1 MNDLFVVDTSV
12 VIERAVSRLIK
23 KKEIMGTIIIPNAVV
38 AELEHQAN
46 KGQETG
52 LMGIEELQNLQEL
65 KKQGEIELKF
75 VGQRPNLYQI
85 RYAKAGG
92 EIDALIRD
100 LAHSE
105 GATLITGDKIQAESA
120 KAFDRNID
128 KRVPRIILV
137 DTFNREIDDTI
148 ATARGVPSL
157 AGARI
162 RKSEEQ
168 K

>member
-65 KKQGEIELKF
+65 KKQNLQNPKNTRKKKRSQKNQSARLLRASLK
-75 VGQRPNLYQI
+75 
-85 RYAKAGG
+85 K
-92 EIDALIRD
+92 
-100 LAHSE
+100 
-105 GATLITGDKIQAESA
+105 K
-120 KAFDRNID
+120 
-128 KRVPRIILV
+128 
-137 DTFNREIDDTI
+137 
-148 ATARGVPSL
+148 
-157 AGARI
+157 
-162 RKSEEQ
+162 
-168 K
+168 